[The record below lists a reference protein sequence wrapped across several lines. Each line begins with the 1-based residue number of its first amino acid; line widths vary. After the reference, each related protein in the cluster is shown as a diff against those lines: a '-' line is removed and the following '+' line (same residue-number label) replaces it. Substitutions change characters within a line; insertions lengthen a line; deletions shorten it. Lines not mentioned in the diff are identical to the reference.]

1 MYETFYR
8 LRERPFSLL
17 PDPAFLYPS
26 AKHRKAVTL
35 FEYSLMNQAGFAV
48 LTGGIGT
55 GKTTVIR
62 HLLNG
67 MDRDMAIGLITNTH
81 RSFGDLLHWVLPAF
95 GLPHDGKDKVT
106 MYQAFIDF
114 LIAEYAKSRRTLLIV
129 DEAQNLSSDTLE
141 ELRMFSNLN
150 ADKDQLLQI
159 ILVGQP
165 GLRDLLRQP
174 ALEQFAQRIM
184 VDYHL
189 EPLSRDETAGY
200 IRYRLAVAGGS
211 PELFDDE
218 ACDAAHRH
226 SGGVP
231 RLINLLCD
239 TALVYGYAEQTPCI
253 TGRLVDDVA
262 HDKRRDG
269 ISPLPHAAGIGIENA
284 GTADSGHLKPAA
296 LNRIIRN

>member
-1 MYETFYR
+1 MYEAFYR
-8 LRERPFSLL
+8 LREKPFSLL

-26 AKHRKAVTL
+26 AKHQKAVTL
-35 FEYSLMNQAGFAV
+35 FEYSLMNQAGFAI

-67 MDRDMAIGLITNTH
+67 MDRDMAVSLITNTH
-81 RSFGDLLHWVLPAF
+81 RSFGDLLHWILPAF
-95 GLPHDGKDKVT
+95 NLPHDGKDKVT
-106 MYQAFIDF
+106 KYQTFIDF
-114 LIAEYAKSRRTLLIV
+114 LIAEYAKNRRTLLIV

-150 ADKDQLLQI
+150 AGKDQLLQI

-165 GLRDLLRQP
+165 GLRDLLCQP

-200 IRYRLAVAGGS
+200 IRHRLAVAGGD

-218 ACDAAHRH
+218 AYDAAHRH

-239 TALVYGYAEQTPCI
+239 TALVFGYAEQAPRI
-253 TGRLVDDVA
+253 VARLIDDVA
-262 HDKRRDG
+262 REKRLGG
-269 ISPLPHAAGIGIENA
+269 ISPLAPLSTEND
-284 GTADSGHLKPAA
+284 GTNHTTDSGSPKPTAIN
-296 LNRIIRN
+296 LVRN

>member
-1 MYETFYR
+1 MYEAFYR
-8 LRERPFSLL
+8 LREKPFSLL

-26 AKHRKAVTL
+26 AKHQKAVTL
-35 FEYSLMNQAGFAV
+35 FEYSLMNQAGFAI

-67 MDRDMAIGLITNTH
+67 MDRDMAVGLITNTH
-81 RSFGDLLHWVLPAF
+81 RSFGDLLHWILPAF
-95 GLPHDGKDKVT
+95 NLPHDGKDKVT
-106 MYQAFIDF
+106 MYQTFIDF
-114 LIAEYAKSRRTLLIV
+114 LIAEYAKNRRTLLIV

-165 GLRDLLRQP
+165 GLRDLLRGP

-200 IRYRLAVAGGS
+200 IRHRLVVADGD

-226 SGGVP
+226 SGGIP

-239 TALVYGYAEQTPCI
+239 TALVYGYAEQAPRI
-253 TGRLVDDVA
+253 TARLIDDVA
-262 HDKRRDG
+262 HEKRLGG
-269 ISPLPHAAGIGIENA
+269 ISPLAPLSAEND
-284 GTADSGHLKPAA
+284 GVNNSADSGNPKPTAIN
-296 LNRIIRN
+296 LVRN